1 MLQITD
7 YCPQGVT
14 AVHDEFWGMG
24 RGTVHGFMEE
34 GTVVVDA
41 GEVKGKGFYYMGL

>member
-14 AVHDEFWGMG
+14 AVHDEFRKMG
-24 RGTVHGFMEE
+24 LSGVSGFV
-34 GTVVVDA
+34 GGGAVVVD
-41 GEVKGKGFYYMGL
+41 VRDV